1 MYRSANRPK
10 LCGRVTEL
18 AGRDAT
24 TVEEG
29 DQAAGVT
36 SVDAE
41 GVTREWV
48 GEGELPK
55 ERTQSE
61 VTEALRSN
69 VATKEAKK
77 NRIDVSPATGWR
89 RSCMGVT
96 ACLSMDQ
103 GKLLKEHRGIEA
115 GSRKRRGSDDESR
128 GAQLPK
134 SKASNQKECGL
145 EGVPQC
151 RISGS
156 TDRKKRDADARQ
168 RIGGS

>member
-1 MYRSANRPK
+1 MIRSYWELHFGEQHNSKKGQGVKVMVPQR
-10 LCGRVTEL
+10 RVFHE
-18 AGRDAT
+18 
-24 TVEEG
+24 
-29 DQAAGVT
+29 
-36 SVDAE
+36 
-41 GVTREWV
+41 
-48 GEGELPK
+48 
-55 ERTQSE
+55 
-61 VTEALRSN
+61 
-69 VATKEAKK
+69 

-115 GSRKRRGSDDESR
+115 GSRKKRGSDDESR

-151 RISGS
+151 RIGES
-156 TDRKKRDADARQ
+156 TDRKERDADARQ